1 MSNLNTELMKALLE
15 NESIE
20 EVFRSNLEKA
30 VNDLLKI
37 ELTEYLGYEKS
48 SKQGYNTG
56 NSRNGFYLRELDT
69 AYGKLSL
76 KIPRDRNGDF
86 SQQLIPEYSRRTD
99 DLETTVISS
108 PVSFNFSEITQ
119 AVLFPL
125 SKITYPLS
133 V

>member
-1 MSNLNTELMKALLE
+1 MFNLNTELMKALLE
-15 NESIE
+15 NEPIE

-86 SQQLIPEYSRRTD
+86 SQVQIC
-99 DLETTVISS
+99 V
-108 PVSFNFSEITQ
+108 
-119 AVLFPL
+119 
-125 SKITYPLS
+125 
-133 V
+133 